1 MSQGY
6 IIPEISALGRTGV
19 WRLLYGDFTSTKEDI
34 VIRISEEKWVI
45 QPEAENLML
54 TELTIG

>member
-19 WRLLYGDFTSTKEDI
+19 RRLLYGDFTSTKEDI
-34 VIRISEEKWVI
+34 VISISEEKWVI